1 LPGSPRVRLADRT
14 NPRRPARL
22 AATVAEDL
30 IDAIV
35 SGRLPAESV
44 LPGEQALCEE
54 FGVSRVVVREALKA
68 LEHKGLLIIRQGQ
81 GTVVAPVTRWDPLDS
96 TVLDARIRH
105 DDGLGLLDN
114 LVQVRC
120 ALESE
125 LAGTAATRRTERQLI
140 EMNSVLAAMEC
151 VLGQPEQYLALEVE
165 FHDHIMQMAGND
177 VARAVVTSIH
187 DHARDSSRYCG
198 GELDK
203 QITAAHIGHVAIA
216 QAIADADDLAARTAM
231 RAHILDS
238 WHSKRSQQT
247 GPPDA
252 EHECSCHP
260 GHQLEGTHLQRANMG
275 GAERSRL

>member
-1 LPGSPRVRLADRT
+1 LASSPRVRLADRT

-22 AATVAEDL
+22 AETVAEDL

-35 SGRLPAESV
+35 SGRLSAGSV
-44 LPGEQALCEE
+44 LPGEQALCED

-68 LEHKGLLIIRQGQ
+68 LEQKGLLIIRQGQ

-105 DDGLGLLDN
+105 DGSLDLLDN
-114 LVQVRC
+114 IVQVRC

-125 LAGTAATRRTERQLI
+125 LAGTAATWRTERQLA
-140 EMNSVLAAMEC
+140 EMHGVLAAMEGM
-151 VLGQPEQYLALEVE
+151 LGLPDQYLVLEVH
-165 FHDHIMQMAGND
+165 FHDHVMRMADND

-187 DHARDSSRYCG
+187 DHARISSRYRG

-203 QITAAHIGHVAIA
+203 QIVAAHAGHVAIA
-216 QAIADADDLAARTAM
+216 QAITDADELAARTAM

-238 WHSKRSQQT
+238 WHYKRSRRT
-247 GPPDA
+247 A
-252 EHECSCHP
+252 
-260 GHQLEGTHLQRANMG
+260 
-275 GAERSRL
+275 GA

>member
-1 LPGSPRVRLADRT
+1 MLNSPRIRLADRT
-14 NPRRPARL
+14 KQRRPARL
-22 AATVAEDL
+22 AASVAEDL

-35 SGRLPAESV
+35 SGRLSADSV

-54 FGVSRVVVREALKA
+54 FSVSRVVVREALKA

-140 EMNSVLAAMEC
+140 EMNSVLAAMERA
-151 VLGQPEQYLALEVE
+151 LGRPEQYLALEVE
-165 FHDHIMQMAGND
+165 FHDHIMQMAAND

-187 DHARDSSRYCG
+187 DHARASSRYCG

-203 QITAAHIGHVAIA
+203 QIAAAHVGHAAIA
-216 QAIADADDLAARTAM
+216 QAINDADELTARTAM

-238 WHSKRSQQT
+238 WHSKRSRRT
-247 GPPDA
+247 GAPDA
-252 EHECSCHP
+252 EHECSCQP
-260 GHQLEGTHLQRANMG
+260 GHQPVGTQLRRANTEG
-275 GAERSRL
+275 I

>member
-1 LPGSPRVRLADRT
+1 MPSSPRASLANRT
-14 NPRRPARL
+14 NQRRPARL

-35 SGRLPAESV
+35 SGRLPAGSV
-44 LPGEQALCEE
+44 LPGEQALCED

-68 LEHKGLLIIRQGQ
+68 LEQKGLLIIRQGQ

-125 LAGTAATRRTERQLI
+125 LAATAATRRTERQLI
-140 EMNSVLAAMEC
+140 EMNRVLAAMEC

-165 FHDHIMQMAGND
+165 FHDHVMQMAGND

-203 QITAAHIGHVAIA
+203 QIAAAHVGHVAIA
-216 QAIADADDLAARTAM
+216 QAITDADELAARTAM

-238 WHSKRSQQT
+238 WHSKRSHQT

-252 EHECSCHP
+252 EHECSCHA
-260 GHQLEGTHLQRANMG
+260 GHQMEGTHL
-275 GAERSRL
+275 